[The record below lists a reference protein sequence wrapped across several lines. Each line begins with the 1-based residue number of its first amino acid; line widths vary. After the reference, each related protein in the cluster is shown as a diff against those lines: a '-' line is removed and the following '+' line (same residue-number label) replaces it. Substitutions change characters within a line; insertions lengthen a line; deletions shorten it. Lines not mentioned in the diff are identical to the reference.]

1 MTDDDCNI
9 LINIIKLL
17 LNEKEEYVL
26 RASGWAIRNIYNY
39 NEKIYFDFLNDY
51 AHKLP
56 RIMLRNAIEML
67 EEDRYRSTNLY
78 ACLIFTLHSSNI
90 RLQFEGRIYKK

>member
-1 MTDDDCNI
+1 MTDYDCNM

-67 EEDRYRSTNLY
+67 EEDIRM
-78 ACLIFTLHSSNI
+78 NI
-90 RLQFEGRIYKK
+90 LVTSREKRDGLK

>member
-1 MTDDDCNI
+1 MTDNDCNM
-9 LINIIKLL
+9 LIDIIKLL
-17 LNEKEEYVL
+17 LTEKEEYVL

-39 NEKIYFDFLNDY
+39 NQEIYYSFLKDY

-67 EEDRYRSTNLY
+67 EENKRMEILVTSKEKRDSM
-78 ACLIFTLHSSNI
+78 
-90 RLQFEGRIYKK
+90 K